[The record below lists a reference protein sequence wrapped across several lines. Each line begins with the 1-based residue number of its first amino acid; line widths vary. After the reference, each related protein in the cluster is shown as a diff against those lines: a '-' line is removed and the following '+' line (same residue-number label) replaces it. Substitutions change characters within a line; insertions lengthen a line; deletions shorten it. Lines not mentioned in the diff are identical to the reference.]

1 MCRKFLR
8 QAYTPRHPLRAVQF
22 KDLWRDPQN
31 RTLFSVLLYTALM
44 STVFIASHLVFSYFG
59 FLHTDADTARYL
71 LNTLVSSEAS
81 IFAIV
86 VTLSLIA
93 VQLAASSYSAR
104 VIDLFMKTPDPWMLM
119 LIYIAAMVYSLGVL
133 KLVDEESVSRL
144 EIYISLSY
152 YMGIFAFTAL
162 ILFIWNTFDLLQP
175 FSIIDRLSERITKQ
189 HIISLLSRQSPFNN
203 DPVQPIIDI
212 VLGSWGKYDYE
223 TMGYGLRAISSRADC
238 ILRDY
243 YSRPAEKAQVADHIS
258 GHFFKVGTL
267 ALNRKD
273 DDFAGNV
280 FLSLNS
286 VGLMS
291 TQERLE
297 GTVQSIIKFFG
308 NTGIRAAE
316 EKLEK
321 TAFEAVRHLRSVGE
335 AAAQRQMG
343 DAARTAAFY
352 MAEVGIVAAEHK
364 LENTASFAAT
374 NLEEFRVAA
383 ARLELH
389 AVAQQCEL
397 SLNDVR
403 EALSNGDGS
412 VDPLQRYS

>member
-1 MCRKFLR
+1 
-8 QAYTPRHPLRAVQF
+8 
-22 KDLWRDPQN
+22 
-31 RTLFSVLLYTALM
+31 
-44 STVFIASHLVFSYFG
+44 
-59 FLHTDADTARYL
+59 
-71 LNTLVSSEAS
+71 
-81 IFAIV
+81 
-86 VTLSLIA
+86 
-93 VQLAASSYSAR
+93 YSAR
-104 VIDLFMKTPDPWMLM
+104 VIDLFMRTPDPWVLM
-119 LIYIAAMVYSLGVL
+119 LIYIVAMVYGLGVL
-133 KLVDEESVSRL
+133 KLVDERSIESL
-144 EIYISLSY
+144 EIHISLSY

-162 ILFIWNTFDLLQP
+162 ILFIWNTFGLLQP

-189 HIISLLSRQSPFNN
+189 HILSLLSRESPFNN

-238 ILRDY
+238 ILREF

-286 VGLMS
+286 IGLVS

-297 GTVQSIIKFFG
+297 GTALSILKFFG

-321 TAFEAVRHLRSVGE
+321 TAFEAVRQLRSVGQ
-335 AAAQRQMG
+335 AAAQMQMG

-383 ARLELH
+383 ARQELH

-403 EALSNGDGS
+403 EALSNGDGAI
-412 VDPLQRYS
+412 DPLQR